1 MKHVALKELGLAAG
15 VLTAVAFA
23 LAGRPWLDN
32 LGPDPFSVAL
42 FLWLFAVMLWG
53 SFGVVRHADCLAAK
67 LGEPYGTLI
76 LTLSVISIEVIMISA
91 VMLTGANNPSLGRDM
106 MFAVIMIV
114 LNGLVGLSLL
124 IGGLHHLEQRHNQQ
138 GTFAFLTVLIPLSGL
153 SLLLPN
159 YTTKTEVGTLSFDQM
174 IFLSVSTVVLYG
186 AFLFIQT
193 MRHSG
198 YFVEQSNSAGNVDDS
213 HMHDGL
219 EIRSVPFHAVLLV
232 AYMVPIVLLSK
243 SMARIV
249 DFGIAGA
256 GAPAALGGLMV
267 AVLVL
272 APEGL
277 AALQAARADRFQ
289 RSVNICL
296 GSALATIGLTVPAL
310 VGISIFADLPIVLG
324 LDRAEAV
331 LLMLTVIAAVMHA
344 ANPRTNIVQG
354 LVHLVLFATYVVLI
368 FD

>member
-1 MKHVALKELGLAAG
+1 
-15 VLTAVAFA
+15 
-23 LAGRPWLDN
+23 
-32 LGPDPFSVAL
+32 
-42 FLWLFAVMLWG
+42 
-53 SFGVVRHADCLAAK
+53 
-67 LGEPYGTLI
+67 
-76 LTLSVISIEVIMISA
+76 
-91 VMLTGANNPSLGRDM
+91 
-106 MFAVIMIV
+106 
-114 LNGLVGLSLL
+114 
-124 IGGLHHLEQRHNQQ
+124 
-138 GTFAFLTVLIPLSGL
+138 
-153 SLLLPN
+153 
-159 YTTKTEVGTLSFDQM
+159 
-174 IFLSVSTVVLYG
+174 
-186 AFLFIQT
+186 

-310 VGISIFADLPIVLG
+310 VGISIFADRPIVLG